1 MAALLRAEWT
11 KLRTVPGWVAGLIVA
26 AAVIVG
32 LGLMPGMSGS
42 CGQRGPGSDCVLP
55 VGPGGEQVAD
65 GFFFVHRP
73 MADNGTIT
81 VRVSSLTGL
90 VSDRP
95 GAARPV
101 LVPWAKAGLII
112 KDGTK
117 PGATYAAVM
126 LTGSHGVRMQYDFT
140 HDVAGPS
147 GARWLRLTRAGDTIT
162 TYASADGAAWTTV
175 GATRLRGLPSTA
187 QAGMFVTSPQ
197 YFEQV
202 HEGALSGASGGPS
215 LATATFDQVDSHDQV
230 NSGDQVNPD
239 GGWTGEAI
247 GGPGGG
253 PFETGFQQTGGQITV
268 RGTGDIAPAVPGAAG
283 IGTTITQT
291 LVGTFGGLIAVIIV
305 GALFIT
311 GEYRRGLIRTTLAAS
326 TRRGRVLAAKALV
339 LGGAAFVAGL
349 IGAALV
355 VEFGQ
360 RVLRGNGVYVFPAG
374 GWTELRLVVGTG
386 AVMAVTAVLAL
397 AAGAVFRRSAATVAA
412 ALVVIILPYLLAM
425 SVLPDAAGAW
435 LLRVTP
441 AAAFAVQQS
450 VTKYPQV
457 ANLYVPNEGYFP
469 LPPWGGFAVLCVW
482 AAVALAVATVLIRR
496 RDA

>member
-1 MAALLRAEWT
+1 VIALLHAEWT
-11 KLRTVPGWVAGLIVA
+11 KLRTVPGWVAGLTVA
-26 AAVIVG
+26 AAVIIG
-32 LGLMPGMSGS
+32 LGVMPGMSGS
-42 CGQRGPGSDCVLP
+42 CGQRGPGSECVLP

-65 GFFFVHRP
+65 NFFFVHRP
-73 MADNGTIT
+73 MAGDGTLT
-81 VRVSSLTGL
+81 VRVSSLTGV
-90 VSDRP
+90 VSDGPGTDRP
-95 GAARPV
+95 E

-117 PGATYAAVM
+117 AGATYAAVM

-162 TYASADGAAWTTV
+162 TYASADGAAWTRV
-175 GATRLRGLPSTA
+175 GATRLPGLPATA
-187 QAGMFVTSPQ
+187 EAGLFVTAPQ
-197 YFEQV
+197 YFEEV
-202 HEGALSGASGGPS
+202 HQGALSGASGGPS
-215 LATATFDQVDSHDQV
+215 LATAVFDRVSSDDQVS
-230 NSGDQVNPD
+230 PD

-247 GGPGGG
+247 GGPGDG
-253 PFETGFQQTGGQITV
+253 PFETGYQQTGGQITV
-268 RGTGDIAPAVPGAAG
+268 RGSGDIAPAVPGAAG

-291 LVGTFGGLIAVIIV
+291 LAGTFGGLIAVIIV

-311 GEYRRGLIRTTLAAS
+311 GEYRLGLIRTTLAAS

-349 IGAALV
+349 IGAAIV

-360 RVLRGNGVYVFPAG
+360 RVLRDNGVYVFPAS
-374 GWTELRLVVGTG
+374 GWTELRLVLGTA

-397 AAGAVFRRSAATVAA
+397 AVGTVFRRSTATVAA
-412 ALVVIILPYLLAM
+412 ALVVIVLPYLLAM
-425 SVLPDAAGAW
+425 SVLPDAAGSW
-435 LLRVTP
+435 VLRVTP

-450 VTKYPQV
+450 VTEYPQV
-457 ANLYVPNEGYFP
+457 ANLYLPNEGYFP

-482 AAVALAVATVLIRR
+482 AAVALAAAAVLIRR